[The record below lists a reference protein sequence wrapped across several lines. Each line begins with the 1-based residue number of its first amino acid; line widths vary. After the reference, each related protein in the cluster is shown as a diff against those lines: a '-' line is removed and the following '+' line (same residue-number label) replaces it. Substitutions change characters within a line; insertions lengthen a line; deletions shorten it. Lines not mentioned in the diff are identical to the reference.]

1 MDEHE
6 FMEGMEQEDEDE
18 FVEEPMSADF
28 DVGSINDP
36 IAIDEPANHEVDV
49 KPSTVNSAGIDLD
62 LLFNDYSDYAL
73 MNRLLFIADVCPPLK
88 VDALKM
94 LIDYVLKRVDSAKA
108 SGIHGTESIPE
119 LDKTWVDVT
128 TVKANSRLEALLVE
142 FKRQKDEAV
151 KESIRRAL
159 EDVFHQYVQMG
170 NLQEAL
176 KLYGRGMREYCT
188 APNQVIQMLIN
199 WINVTAERAIVEIM
213 ERENTPTSATLANPY
228 TQLQMTGKSGNK
240 NQKEF
245 VLSSKAKLL
254 AVSGL
259 ANLQDKKFKEAA
271 EKFMLVDLDVLNYPQ
286 LLSASDV
293 AVYGVMCAL
302 ATFNRAELKERVL
315 GSNLFRKSLESEPKL
330 IELLQKFCKSQFG
343 ACLDILHDLRDQLL
357 LNIYLAPHINVLY
370 TSIRQSAIIQYFD
383 SYFTADI
390 NQMAIEFRTSA
401 EQMESELV
409 TLIERGQLKAK
420 IDSYNKVLHAKFSD
434 NRTDIYNRIMA
445 LRKRLDHRINAIL
458 LRAAILNHRIYEQK

>member
-1 MDEHE
+1 
-6 FMEGMEQEDEDE
+6 MERGMEQEDEDE

-128 TVKANSRLEALLVE
+128 TVKANSRLEAFLVE

-199 WINVTAERAIVEIM
+199 WINVTVYAEQWSKLSVLLPQAERAIVEIM

-293 AVYGVMCAL
+293 AVYGVM
-302 ATFNRAELKERVL
+302 
-315 GSNLFRKSLESEPKL
+315 
-330 IELLQKFCKSQFG
+330 FCKSQFG

-390 NQMAIEFRTSA
+390 NQMATEFRTTA